1 MNSNFINILLVEDNL
16 GDIFLIREMLKQT
29 HTTDFELMSV
39 SRLEEAIQCIHENSF
54 GIILLD
60 LSLPDSQGLDT
71 FLNLASYASRIPTVV
86 LTGSKDETLA
96 IETVRHGAQDYL
108 VKEQVS
114 AEVLIRSIR
123 YALERAQLLE
133 KLRQNEERLQQFNRE
148 LKERVEE
155 RTIELSEK
163 NEQLKN
169 LLKRSMTDHL
179 TGIANRYS
187 VAELLEREWK
197 NALRNAMPLSI
208 IMMDIDFF
216 KPYNDTYGHPQG
228 DECLKQVAHSIQQ
241 TLKRPKDL
249 VARYGGEEFL
259 AILPDTDRAGAMV
272 VVRQIQADIWV
283 LNLFHP
289 ASPIRDRIT
298 LSFGV
303 ATIIPEGKTQSTTL
317 IAMADKALYLA
328 KQRGRDRIEY
338 NEPNA

>member
-1 MNSNFINILLVEDNL
+1 MNSNFINILLIEDNL

-29 HTTDFELMSV
+29 HTTEFDLMSV
-39 SRLEEAIQCIHENSF
+39 SRLEEAIQCIRKNSF
-54 GIILLD
+54 EIILLD

-71 FLNLASYASRIPTVV
+71 FLHLTRESNRIPIVV
-86 LTGSKDETLA
+86 LTGSKDENLA
-96 IETVRHGAQDYL
+96 VETVRRGAQDYL

-123 YALERAQLLE
+123 YAVERAQLLS
-133 KLRQNEERLQQFNRE
+133 KLRENEERLQQFNQE
-148 LKERVEE
+148 LKDRVEA
-155 RTIELSEK
+155 RTAELKDK

-169 LLKRSMTDHL
+169 LLKRSITDHL

-187 VAELLEREWK
+187 VADVLEREWK
-197 NALRNAMPLSI
+197 NALRNTMPISI

-228 DECLKQVAHSIQQ
+228 DECLKQVAHSVQQ

-249 VARYGGEEFL
+249 VARYGGEEFVV
-259 AILPDTDRAGAMV
+259 ILPDTDRAGATV
-272 VVRQIQADIWV
+272 VAEQIQRDIWT
-283 LNLFHP
+283 LNIVHP

-303 ATIIPEGKTQSTTL
+303 ATMIPKAKIQSKTL

-328 KQRGRDRIEY
+328 KQHGRDRIEF
-338 NEPNA
+338 N